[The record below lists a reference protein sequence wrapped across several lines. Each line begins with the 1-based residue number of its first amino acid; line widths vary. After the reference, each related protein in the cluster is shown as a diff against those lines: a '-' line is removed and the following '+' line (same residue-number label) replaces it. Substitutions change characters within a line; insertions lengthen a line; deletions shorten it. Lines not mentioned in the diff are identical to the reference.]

1 MTETEGMNAKQKL
14 GYYTQKC
21 YDDAFAA
28 HDKGEFVCWSSSIAP
43 AEFFETMGI
52 HVVYPENHAAAV
64 GAKHGA
70 LEILELAERKG
81 YTMDNCSYSRI
92 SLAYMDLLVE
102 EKKTGK
108 TPEALAKLDEL
119 KVPRI
124 PLPDIVVMC
133 NNICE
138 VLLKWYEN
146 IAVSLNVPY
155 VVIDVPYVHHWPIPQ
170 HSIDYVEAQFKRAI
184 KQIEDLCG
192 RPFDYDKF
200 LEVQEQTQR
209 SICAWDKAM
218 GMASILPSP
227 LNGFDIF
234 NFMAL
239 IVCARS
245 KYYAEDT
252 FNTLAAEL
260 QEKADAG
267 QDAFKGGEKTRI
279 AWEGIAVWPYL
290 SYTYKA
296 LKNRGTNMVGS
307 TYPSAWSI
315 HYEPG
320 DLKAMAAGYL
330 GCYYNTSIQRRVD
343 VLGGVMEN
351 TKCTGI
357 LYHNNRSCKNM
368 AVMNVEMAEMIAART
383 NTPFASFD
391 GDQTDPRNF
400 SEAQFDTRVEALA
413 EVMEQNMA
421 NAANQNA

>member
-1 MTETEGMNAKQKL
+1 MSETEGMNAKQKL
-14 GYYTQKC
+14 GYYTQKF
-21 YDDAFAA
+21 YDDACAA

-43 AEFFETMGI
+43 SEVFTTMGI
-52 HVVYPENHAAAV
+52 HIVYPENHAAAV

-92 SLAYMDLLVE
+92 NLAYMELLVE

-119 KVPRI
+119 KIPRI
-124 PLPDIVVMC
+124 PLPDIIVLC

-146 IAVSLNVPY
+146 IAVSLNVPI
-155 VVIDVPYVHHWPIPQ
+155 VIIDVPFVHHPGKIPQ
-170 HSIDYVEAQFKRAI
+170 RSIDYVEAQFKRSI
-184 KQIEDLCG
+184 KQVEDLCG

-200 LEVQEQTQR
+200 IKVQEQTQR
-209 SICAWDKAM
+209 SIAAWDKAM
-218 GMASILPSP
+218 GMASVVPSP

-245 KYYAEDT
+245 EYAAEDT
-252 FNTLAAEL
+252 FTTLANEL
-260 QEKADAG
+260 EEKAAAG
-267 QDAFKGGEKTRI
+267 IDAFKGGEKTRI

-290 SYTYKA
+290 SHTYKA
-296 LKNRGTNMVGS
+296 LKALGMNMVGS

-320 DLKAMAAGYL
+320 DLKAMSAGYI
-330 GCYYNTSIQRRVD
+330 GCYYNTSLDNRVD
-343 VLGGVMEN
+343 VVSSVMEN

-368 AVMNVEMAEMIAART
+368 AVMNVEMEEMISKRT

-400 SEAQFDTRVEALA
+400 SEAQYDTRIEALS
-413 EVMEQNMA
+413 ETMEQNI
-421 NAANQNA
+421 AAKQNA